1 MRKKKKHKTRQSI
14 RELREPYRYI
24 SMLSDYGFKKTFGN
38 QGNTLFLKKAIQALI
53 QSPIPITRLKFTRNE
68 HSGTSIDSRGAVFDI
83 SCEDEKGNIYIIEMQ
98 LREVAHFLQR
108 VKYYSLHTINIMV
121 KKGDYKFDDLKPIY
135 IISFLAENAFP
146 NDHYYQVIQLKNQ
159 YGQVMD
165 EQTTYIIVEL
175 KKWDM
180 KVEDIKTDLDKL
192 IHVMKATETVTKK
205 QIFSPPPFWEEGWLQ
220 TAIKELDL
228 IRMDPVKANNYRV
241 KMVQMAEMERI
252 FRKEI
257 EEETKAIYEKEK
269 LLLEQKAI
277 ALKQEKERAEKEKEQ
292 VELTL
297 KQEKEQVELALKQ
310 EKEQAEL
317 ALKKKEQEAKQEKIT
332 AIKHLL
338 SMKVLK
344 MEQIA
349 QTMQYP
355 IAKVKAIQEEMN
367 RTEQLDANDSQK
379 S

>member
-1 MRKKKKHKTRQSI
+1 
-14 RELREPYRYI
+14 
-24 SMLSDYGFKKTFGN
+24 
-38 QGNTLFLKKAIQALI
+38 
-53 QSPIPITRLKFTRNE
+53 
-68 HSGTSIDSRGAVFDI
+68 
-83 SCEDEKGNIYIIEMQ
+83 
-98 LREVAHFLQR
+98 
-108 VKYYSLHTINIMV
+108 
-121 KKGDYKFDDLKPIY
+121 
-135 IISFLAENAFP
+135 
-146 NDHYYQVIQLKNQ
+146 
-159 YGQVMD
+159 
-165 EQTTYIIVEL
+165 
-175 KKWDM
+175 
-180 KVEDIKTDLDKL
+180 
-192 IHVMKATETVTKK
+192 MKATETVTKK

-297 KQEKEQVELALKQ
+297 KQEKEQ
-310 EKEQAEL
+310 AEL
-317 ALKKKEQEAKQEKIT
+317 ALKKKEQETEQEKIT